1 MVNMTDVPSIPVMPP
16 LPSITCRSSD
26 KGTTDWQ
33 KYDVV
38 LDVAQDATGIFFGV
52 LLSPSGTLWL
62 NSAKFEVVG
71 PTVLTTDGD
80 RVQRPEEA
88 TNLDFEQ

>member
-1 MVNMTDVPSIPVMPP
+1 MRI
-16 LPSITCRSSD
+16 D
-26 KGTTDWQ
+26 KGSASIAFDNMQNRPIKRTTDWQ

-52 LLSPSGTLWL
+52 LLSESGTVWL

-80 RVQRPEEA
+80 RVQRPEEP
-88 TNLDFEQ
+88 TNLDFAQ